1 MGAYMTRPS
10 TEKSSDSGFTDWIT
24 YGVSSM
30 QGWRMQQ
37 EDAHNCEPEFDPSR
51 FASLFAVYDGHGGS
65 EVARY
70 CAAYLPAF
78 LKDLP
83 TYATDDPAE
92 VLKQLFVDFDAS
104 LVTPEARAIL
114 HSLAEKNEKQSED
127 EIDAS
132 DDTDEDGS
140 DSEISALREEANEPL
155 ESVLERY
162 GGEDALPMN
171 IKDLLVRRRKV
182 KPGECS
188 NAQISESTVN
198 SVDGFDSRDRGTF
211 TPGDRKHNEKHGSI
225 EALKNGLN
233 GYRVDLKRE
242 SHVAISFE
250 ARIAWP

>member
-1 MGAYMTRPS
+1 MGAYMARPS
-10 TEKSSDSGFTDWIT
+10 TEKNSDSGFTDWIT

-78 LKDLP
+78 LKNLP

-104 LVTPEARAIL
+104 LVTPEVCQLLHIVAFDARAIL

-162 GGEDALPMN
+162 GGEDALPTN
-171 IKDLLVRRRKV
+171 IKVTIF
-182 KPGECS
+182 P
-188 NAQISESTVN
+188 
-198 SVDGFDSRDRGTF
+198 
-211 TPGDRKHNEKHGSI
+211 
-225 EALKNGLN
+225 
-233 GYRVDLKRE
+233 
-242 SHVAISFE
+242 
-250 ARIAWP
+250 